1 MNTEFDEDPRFEFT
15 EDDLK
20 GPPGSKPEDP
30 EVILRRKVERIDL
43 EQLLSRVLEKRVAAA
58 VDALISERIQREVDE
73 IFEQGWVATNQWGEH
88 ERDHAPR
95 IGIKDR
101 IAAQLSKKEDYGRGS
116 KLENILHKAVEKAVA
131 SAVETESREFKK
143 ELKAWKNEKMAAKLR
158 AVLDGDIFS

>member
-1 MNTEFDEDPRFEFT
+1 MTSEFDEDPRFEFT
-15 EDDLK
+15 EDAPSL
-20 GPPGSKPEDP
+20 PGAKPKDP
-30 EVILRRKVERIDL
+30 ETILRRKVERVDL
-43 EQLLSRVLEKRVAAA
+43 EKLLSRVLESRIAEA

-73 IFEQGWVATNQWGEH
+73 IFEQGWVATNQWGEP

-101 IAAQLSKKEDYGRGS
+101 IAAQLSKKQDYGRGS
-116 KLENILHKAVEKAVA
+116 KLENILHKAVEKAVT

-143 ELKAWKNEKMAAKLR
+143 ELKAWRNEKMAAKLR